1 MLQAKFSVKE
11 AQSEFLNNF
20 KVYGFKDKSAMLR
33 TAIDHF
39 KNKLELES
47 LRKSAELYSE
57 IYSEDDD
64 LKELTETAVTGWP
77 E

>member
-1 MLQAKFSVKE
+1 MLQAKFRVDE
-11 AQSEFLNNF
+11 TQAQFLNDF
-20 KVYGFKDKSAMLR
+20 KVYGFKDKSSMLR
-33 TAIDHF
+33 EAIAHF
-39 KNKLELES
+39 KKEVDLES

-64 LKELTETAVTGWP
+64 LKELTETALNGWP

>member
-1 MLQAKFSVKE
+1 MLQAKFSIE
-11 AQSEFLNNF
+11 ETQAQFLNNF
-20 KVYGFKDKSAMLR
+20 KVYGFKDKSSMLR
-33 TAIDHF
+33 KAIEHF
-39 KNKLELES
+39 KKKMELES

-64 LKELTETAVTGWP
+64 LKELTKIALNGWP